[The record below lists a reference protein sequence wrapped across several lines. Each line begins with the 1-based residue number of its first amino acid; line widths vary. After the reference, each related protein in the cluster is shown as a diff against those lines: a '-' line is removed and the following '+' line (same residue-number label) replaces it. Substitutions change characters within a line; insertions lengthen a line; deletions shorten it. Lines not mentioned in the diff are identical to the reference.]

1 MGEGCGMSAEY
12 ECGRR
17 CYVFSPSLTQHLC
30 PHPLQSAGNPG
41 LRPWKQLELLQAEV
55 RAYSPALAELPAVV
69 LANKVDLLDRP
80 SKIIC
85 SIRARTDLPV
95 LGVSAAEGSG
105 LEPVMGAL
113 KALWAGDGIGAD
125 SSDPNDSA
133 PCPATA
139 LDT

>member
-1 MGEGCGMSAEY
+1 MIADDELCIQLLSY
-12 ECGRR
+12 L
-17 CYVFSPSLTQHLC
+17 STSLPPHL
-30 PHPLQSAGNPG
+30 HPAGAPG

-69 LANKVDLLDRP
+69 LANKVDLPDRP

-113 KALWAGDGIGAD
+113 KALWAGDGVD
-125 SSDPNDSA
+125 VTSNDPTDSA
-133 PCPATA
+133 PCTATA
-139 LDT
+139 LDN